1 VARLRVHVA
10 LGRRQLGVAEEVLDE
25 DGVGL
30 TRDEAA
36 RAVAE
41 AVQLD
46 VPQAGRLERRLAATP
61 QR

>member
-1 VARLRVHVA
+1 
-10 LGRRQLGVAEEVLDE
+10 VAEEVLDE